1 MKNWAVTADGP
12 KPEDIDGKTG
22 PERAMPKKKNPN
34 ISIHYYC
41 TLLNE
46 EYNFKGSGLF

>member
-22 PERAMPKKKNPN
+22 PERAMPKKKKPKHFY
-34 ISIHYYC
+34 S
-41 TLLNE
+41 LLL
-46 EYNFKGSGLF
+46 YTFK